1 MEKVFARTTFSKP
14 IYEQAARKMVE
25 TGAGAFS
32 HPVGMTVHDPG
43 KYKSEPLIPGLV
55 FAVDP
60 TIWIKEEK
68 LYMRI
73 EDTVVITEDG
83 MENLTR
89 DAPME
94 LDEIEKM
101 IQESGL
107 VQIRPPVYQ
116 PLKVF

>member
-1 MEKVFARTTFSKP
+1 
-14 IYEQAARKMVE
+14 MVE
-25 TGAGAFS
+25 KGYGAFS

-43 KYKSEPLIPGLV
+43 KYKSEPLQPGLV

-68 LYMRI
+68 IYMRI

-83 MENLTR
+83 VEVLTR

-94 LDEIEKM
+94 LDDIEKM
-101 IQESGL
+101 IAEEGL
-107 VQIRPPVYQ
+107 VQIRPPVYK